1 MIYPQK
7 ISSKKGE
14 SIITI
19 LAIFSVILGIV
30 LYILNRILNPFTPWS
45 AITNAGIVY
54 IWITVIYSI
63 KWNTNIASHVLVQMI
78 AISLLLFYIDN
89 KLGFEPWSI
98 EIGIPIVLTI
108 ANLTM
113 FILALVTYKR
123 YGKYVVYEL
132 FIVIFSMFP
141 VWITNRNNVDLNAFQ
156 IVAIGTSIVSF
167 ILSFILSSK
176 DYYRSLKSSFHM

>member
-1 MIYPQK
+1 
-7 ISSKKGE
+7 
-14 SIITI
+14 
-19 LAIFSVILGIV
+19 
-30 LYILNRILNPFTPWS
+30 
-45 AITNAGIVY
+45 
-54 IWITVIYSI
+54 
-63 KWNTNIASHVLVQMI
+63 
-78 AISLLLFYIDN
+78 
-89 KLGFEPWSI
+89 
-98 EIGIPIVLTI
+98 
-108 ANLTM
+108 M